1 MGVDQIRKAG
11 NWLQS
16 NTNVPE
22 MNQKRV
28 NSATLKIVQR
38 AAKVKPQC
46 LLLEQMIMTRIDAKT
61 RNVNV
66 CAKKLRLLGV
76 HVNDKSTK
84 AIDCI
89 GISMFSSCSYFTFQ
103 YLDF

>member
-1 MGVDQIRKAG
+1 MGADQIRKAG

-22 MNQKRV
+22 MKKRSV

-38 AAKVKPQC
+38 AAKAKPQC
-46 LLLEQMIMTRIDAKT
+46 LLLEQMTMTKGDAKT

-66 CAKKLRLLGV
+66 CAKNLRLLGV
-76 HVNDKSTK
+76 HVKDKNTK
-84 AIDCI
+84 VIDCI
-89 GISMFSSCSYFTFQ
+89 DISMFSSCSYFAFQ
-103 YLDF
+103 NIYF

>member
-1 MGVDQIRKAG
+1 MGADQIRKAG

-28 NSATLKIVQR
+28 NSATLKIVQL

-46 LLLEQMIMTRIDAKT
+46 LLLEQMTMKRRDAKT
-61 RNVNV
+61 RNVNACV
-66 CAKKLRLLGV
+66 KKLRLLGV
-76 HVNDKSTK
+76 HVNDKNTK
-84 AIDCI
+84 VIDCI
-89 GISMFSSCSYFTFQ
+89 DISMFSSCSYFAFQ
-103 YLDF
+103 NIYF